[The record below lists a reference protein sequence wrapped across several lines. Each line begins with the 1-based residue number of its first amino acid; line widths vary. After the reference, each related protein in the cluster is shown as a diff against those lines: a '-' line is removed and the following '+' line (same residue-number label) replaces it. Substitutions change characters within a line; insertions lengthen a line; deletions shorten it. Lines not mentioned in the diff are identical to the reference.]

1 MTYRG
6 GAALSWQADYGQF
19 YLVDSADPRFEAP
32 VEITDEMQKRRWQRL
47 STGLVVY
54 TRDWL
59 QQVIEVRLFAA
70 PQAADPTEWRSN
82 RAWTQVEVTRA
93 AFPSRLFAISSPS
106 KAGTEHYG
114 PIFRTDASEMAVRIQ
129 WMEQTERHDEGVAG
143 PADVIRLDL
152 WPA

>member
-6 GAALSWQADYGQF
+6 GVALSWQSDYSQV

-32 VEITDEMQKRRWQRL
+32 VNITEQMQKRRWQRL

-59 QQVIEVRLFAA
+59 LQVIEIRIFDA
-70 PQAADPTEWRSN
+70 PQAADPTEWRSG
-82 RAWTQVEVTRA
+82 RTWTQTEVAQA
-93 AFPSRLFAISSPS
+93 AFPSRMFAVSSPS
-106 KAGTEHYG
+106 KAGLEHFG
-114 PIFRTDASEMAVRIQ
+114 PIFRTDASEMTIRIQ
-129 WMEQTERHDEGVAG
+129 WMEQLERQDDSAAG
-143 PADVIRLDL
+143 TADVVRLDL